1 MSLLVDLHTHA
12 WPTPDAD
19 RLAFHSFH
27 QKESGL
33 AEYALPFS
41 AGLHPWFLEPAHME
55 PQWAWLDA
63 ALSLPK
69 LRMVGEIG
77 LDRLRGPALDIQ
89 VSCLEKVLRKAEV
102 LGKPALFHCVRAYEE
117 LNRLV
122 SHLSPHIP
130 LILHGFTGGLR
141 KLTDLLPYPYYFSF
155 GAAILREEHPVL
167 EAFRAVPIERLFLET
182 DASGLDIADIYR
194 RAAQLRRLSLSELET
209 QIWENSLKIGI
220 T

>member
-12 WPTPDAD
+12 WPTPDAE
-19 RLAFHSFH
+19 RLVFHSFH

-33 AEYALPFS
+33 AQYALPFS

-55 PQWAWLDA
+55 PQWAWLDV
-63 ALSLPK
+63 ALSLPN

-89 VSCLEKVLRKAEV
+89 VACLEKVLLKAEA

-122 SHLSPHIP
+122 SHPPRRIP
-130 LILHGFTGGLR
+130 LILHGFTGGLN
-141 KLTDLLPYPYYFSF
+141 KLKGLLPYPYYFSF
-155 GAAILREEHPVL
+155 GAAILRDGHPVL
-167 EAFRAVPIERLFLET
+167 EAFQAVPIGRLFLET
-182 DASGLDIADIYR
+182 DDSGRDIADLYD
-194 RAAQLRRLSLSELET
+194 RAAQLRRLSLSELEI
-209 QIWENSLKIGI
+209 QIWENSIKIGI
-220 T
+220 A